1 MTPLDYSD
9 LEWGWNFSNEQREE
23 DMVEIQGQYLR

>member
-9 LEWGWNFSNEQREE
+9 LEWGWNFNEQREE